1 MVTEQ
6 VLDRGRAV
14 QVAERLEVDNP
25 DWVIMYGSYSR
36 EYVAFPVYPD
46 APDNSYCSAKD
57 PAQLDDH
64 IRETERRHGRVR
76 LAAVRTARAA
86 ANFCIRKGRGGAG
99 LSAAERG
106 AGRRGARGG
115 APGWA
120 AARRRAVNSVTLRK
134 YPGSGLIGIFG
145 SVTAG
150 PGQTS
155 FLG

>member
-1 MVTEQ
+1 
-6 VLDRGRAV
+6 
-14 QVAERLEVDNP
+14 VAERLEVDNP

-57 PAQLDDH
+57 PAALDDH

-76 LAAVRTARAA
+76 LTAVRAA
-86 ANFCIRKGRGGAG
+86 AAFRIRKCRGGAA
-99 LSAAERG
+99 S
-106 AGRRGARGG
+106 
-115 APGWA
+115 
-120 AARRRAVNSVTLRK
+120 VNTVTSRK
-134 YPGSGLIGIFG
+134 YAGSGPIAIFG
-145 SVTAG
+145 SVIAG

>member
-1 MVTEQ
+1 VVTEQ
-6 VLDRGRAV
+6 VLDAGRAV

-76 LAAVRTARAA
+76 LAAVRAAPRPRGLLYSERPRRRRAG
-86 ANFCIRKGRGGAG
+86 RRGGAG
-99 LSAAERG
+99 CE
-106 AGRRGARGG
+106 
-115 APGWA
+115 
-120 AARRRAVNSVTLRK
+120 
-134 YPGSGLIGIFG
+134 
-145 SVTAG
+145 
-150 PGQTS
+150 
-155 FLG
+155 

>member
-1 MVTEQ
+1 VVTEE
-6 VLDRGRAV
+6 VLNTGRAV

-57 PAQLDDH
+57 PAQLYDH

-76 LAAVRTARAA
+76 LTGDRTARAA
-86 ANFCIRKGRGGAG
+86 AGFCIRKCRGGA
-99 LSAAERG
+99 AT
-106 AGRRGARGG
+106 
-115 APGWA
+115 
-120 AARRRAVNSVTLRK
+120 VNTVTSRK
-134 YPGSGLIGIFG
+134 YAGSGLIPILG
-145 SVTAG
+145 SVIAG

>member
-1 MVTEQ
+1 VVTEE
-6 VLDRGRAV
+6 VLDTGRAV

-57 PAQLDDH
+57 PAALDDH

-76 LAAVRTARAA
+76 LTAVHTARAA
-86 ANFCIRKGRGGAG
+86 VAYRKRKRRGGAA
-99 LSAAERG
+99 S
-106 AGRRGARGG
+106 
-115 APGWA
+115 
-120 AARRRAVNSVTLRK
+120 VNTVTSRK
-134 YPGSGLIGIFG
+134 YAGSGLIAIFG
-145 SVTAG
+145 SVNAG

>member
-1 MVTEQ
+1 MVIEE
-6 VLDRGRAV
+6 VLDTGRAV

-76 LAAVRTARAA
+76 LAAGPAVHIARAA
-86 ANFCIRKGRGGAG
+86 AGFCIRKCRGGA
-99 LSAAERG
+99 AT
-106 AGRRGARGG
+106 
-115 APGWA
+115 
-120 AARRRAVNSVTLRK
+120 VNTVTSRK
-134 YPGSGLIGIFG
+134 YAGSGLIAFLG
-145 SVTAG
+145 SVIAG
-150 PGQTS
+150 PGQAS